1 MAEQV
6 KRIKKHMIA
15 LFINTGTK
23 ETKKWTRIKKSTKL
37 EIKLDPQKQDYD
49 YISDESPTTELE
61 GYKPGVDGMPLTM
74 YKGEPDFDFIWEK
87 FYGLATGADAKV
99 EAMIVFIF
107 DDTPNGANKAWLTE
121 ATLSIDSMNA
131 VEGTITFDLPFGG
144 TVEKGTAKLQA
155 GVPTFTKA

>member
-6 KRIKKHMIA
+6 KRVKKHMIA

-23 ETKKWTRIKKSTKL
+23 DSPKWVRIKKATKL

-61 GYKPGVDGMPLTM
+61 SYKPGIDGMPLTM

-99 EAMIVFIF
+99 DAMIVFIF
-107 DDTPNGANKAWLTE
+107 DETAGAYKAWLTE

-155 GVPTFTKA
+155 GVPTFTKK